1 MRTIFAQVDIK
12 DHDGRLTLP
21 FSRRDAE
28 ENRSVE
34 LDFTFMTRQLVDVI
48 PNPWHAAR
56 ILEETLEALRERGIK
71 ENRIAANRLFLLDAM
86 AHDLRRQVDQAAE
99 ELFRKK
105 VEAGDIVFRLVSSG
119 DPDLNWELAETLNL
133 SIIDTDRVL
142 MRQDGSPLER
152 SIFERV
158 YVREFNP
165 LERDV
170 ALYLDDTEAV
180 QWWHRLVAKQDYH
193 LQGWQR
199 NKVYPDF
206 LACIT
211 SSDDGVTFSIL
222 ETKGAHL
229 KGNDDTRY
237 KEHLFDLLSKIGE
250 HALEA
255 GEVELE
261 SDATERM
268 TFKILL
274 NPTWRTQLAPMTQS

>member
-1 MRTIFAQVDIK
+1 MSA
-12 DHDGRLTLP
+12 GY
-21 FSRRDAE
+21 
-28 ENRSVE
+28 
-34 LDFTFMTRQLVDVI
+34 
-48 PNPWHAAR
+48 
-56 ILEETLEALRERGIK
+56 K

-86 AHDLRRQVDQAAE
+86 THDLRRQVDQAAE

-105 VEAGDIVFRLVSSG
+105 LQSGDIVFRLVSSG
-119 DPDLNWELAETLNL
+119 DPDLNWELAETINL
-133 SIIDTDRVL
+133 SITDSDRVL

-158 YVREFNP
+158 YAREFNP

-211 SSDDGVTFSIL
+211 SNDDGYTFSIL

-237 KEHLFDLLSKIGE
+237 KERLFDLLSKIGE

-261 SDATERM
+261 SDASQRM

-274 NPTWRTQLAPMTQS
+274 NPTWRTELATMTKRN